1 MRRLQAIRSLGTARA
16 FVVVMVMAA
25 LASYAITQ
33 TPQNQQ
39 RKLSV
44 RKTRDAAPQ
53 RNGDAGRIDSL
64 VVKAQPKL
72 ENEDSIPDSLLHPR
86 WKIQRTLPITL
97 DDLDQNAAD
106 LKRPDNLKQDV
117 VYNDSLDR
125 YIIGSKI
132 SDSYINAPFMMTQD
146 EYRKW
151 SERRMMNQFFRKKND
166 EIYQAKGKEKF
177 DFTDMHF
184 DLGPAE
190 KIFGPGGVRI
200 KTQGTAELKFGAT
213 MKSIDNPSL
222 PVRNRKTTT
231 MDFDEK
237 INVSLNGRVG
247 DKVNMNLN
255 YNTDATFDFDAQSL
269 KLKYD
274 GKEDEIV
281 KLIEAGNVSFPSN
294 SSLVRGA
301 SSLFGLRTDL
311 QFGKLKLQ
319 LVASQKKSSS
329 KSVSSKGGKQFTP
342 FEIDAANYEENRHFF
357 LAQYFHDRYDE
368 SMRSLPNLTSGVTI
382 NRVEVWVTNKSGN
395 TSNTRNII
403 ALTDLGENNRV
414 SNSLWSVTGQPVPAN
429 AANSEYAAMTSQYA
443 AARDIDQTST
453 VLDGIP
459 GFVGGADY
467 EKLER
472 ARLLNSS
479 EYTVNKALG
488 YVSLKTSL
496 QTDQVLAVAY
506 EYTYGGVTYQV
517 GEFASDITD
526 SNKALYVKALK
537 NTSNNPHQGNWGLM
551 MKNVYYLAS
560 SVEKEKFRLDVKFQS
575 DTAGVY
581 LTYIPEPQ

>member
-1 MRRLQAIRSLGTARA
+1 MWLTSLPATRLFAVIC
-16 FVVVMVMAA
+16 VMTA
-25 LASYAITQ
+25 LASYAITM
-33 TPQNQQ
+33 PQQQGRRMRPRQAANQQ
-39 RKLSV
+39 PNDQA
-44 RKTRDAAPQ
+44 TT
-53 RNGDAGRIDSL
+53 GDTLAIKS
-64 VVKAQPKL
+64 QPTL
-72 ENEDSIPDSLLHPR
+72 DNEDSIPDSLLHPR
-86 WKIQRTLPITL
+86 WSIQRTMPITL

-106 LKRPDNLKQDV
+106 LKRPDNLSQEV

-132 SDSYINAPFMMTQD
+132 SDSYINTPIMMTPE

-222 PVRNRKTTT
+222 PIRNRKTTT

-255 YNTDATFDFDAQSL
+255 YNTDATFDFDAQSM

-294 SSLVRGA
+294 SSLVKGA

-342 FEIDAANYEENRHFF
+342 FE
-357 LAQYFHDRYDE
+357 
-368 SMRSLPNLTSGVTI
+368 SMPPTTRTTATS
-382 NRVEVWVTNKSGN
+382 SSPN
-395 TSNTRNII
+395 TSTT
-403 ALTDLGENNRV
+403 AT
-414 SNSLWSVTGQPVPAN
+414 
-429 AANSEYAAMTSQYA
+429 TSQCAHYP
-443 AARDIDQTST
+443 TSR
-453 VLDGIP
+453 
-459 GFVGGADY
+459 
-467 EKLER
+467 R
-472 ARLLNSS
+472 A
-479 EYTVNKALG
+479 
-488 YVSLKTSL
+488 
-496 QTDQVLAVAY
+496 
-506 EYTYGGVTYQV
+506 
-517 GEFASDITD
+517 
-526 SNKALYVKALK
+526 
-537 NTSNNPHQGNWGLM
+537 
-551 MKNVYYLAS
+551 
-560 SVEKEKFRLDVKFQS
+560 
-575 DTAGVY
+575 
-581 LTYIPEPQ
+581 